1 MFVTI
6 TIMDHQWLDLSYC
19 FGIEMDCEII
29 GLFGYEMDSQYKRCF
44 LATLEIDGIGMAWI
58 LRDI

>member
-1 MFVTI
+1 MFVII
-6 TIMDHQWLDLSYC
+6 TI
-19 FGIEMDCEII
+19 MDCEII